1 MKFTHENG
9 LELLLAVA
17 VLIGAARLLGELA
30 RRFNKPPVLGEL
42 IAGILLGPSVLGHIS
57 PGIENFLFPSEGPT
71 AMALDGIRLLAVTL
85 FLMVAGMEVD
95 LPTILRHRRTALT
108 VGLGALVLPFL
119 LGLGAAWFAPEWLH
133 FAGGSEHQHL
143 VFALFVG
150 TALGISA
157 LPVLAK
163 ILIDLK
169 IFKTDPG
176 MVIIAAAI
184 FIDLIGWNLFG
195 LVMSLHQGGEAGGDA
210 ILLKL
215 SLTLGFAIFMLTLG
229 RAALARMLPW
239 VQAHSSWPAGI
250 LGFILGAGL
259 LCAAFTQWLGIHSL
273 FGAFLFGVA
282 LGDSP
287 HLRRSV
293 RATLEQFIGFILTP
307 LFFASIGLKI
317 DFLADFALVPV
328 LVLVS
333 CACLG
338 KIPGA
343 WLGARLCGMKGR
355 EALAV
360 GVGMNTYG
368 AMEIVLGLTALQAG
382 IISQSLFVAIVV
394 LALGTSLCTS
404 SLLQRVLHRPRGI
417 HLVEQLS
424 STRFIRELQ
433 SRDPAGAIAEL
444 SQVAAE
450 RCRLPPE
457 QIREAVLERE
467 ALMPT
472 GLPGGLAVPHAR
484 LTPLDTPVIAIG
496 LSPSGLDFL
505 APDDSKARLIFLI
518 LTPNEQ
524 SQAQLELLSEIAS
537 RFQDPEMV
545 RQAAECRSYTEFLA
559 LVQSREGTA

>member
-30 RRFNKPPVLGEL
+30 RRCNKPPVLGEL
-42 IAGILLGPSVLGHIS
+42 VAGILLGPSVLGHLV
-57 PGIENFLFPSEGPT
+57 PQAENFLFPTQGPT
-71 AMALDGIRLLAVTL
+71 AMALDGIRFLAVTL

-108 VGLGALVLPFL
+108 VGLGALLLPFS
-119 LGLGAAWFAPEWLH
+119 LGLGAAWFAPEWLC

-143 VFALFVG
+143 VFSLFVG

-169 IFKTDPG
+169 LFKTDPG

-184 FIDLIGWNLFG
+184 FIDLVGWNLFG
-195 LVMSLHQGGEAGGDA
+195 LVMSLHQGGEGGGKEICIRLA
-210 ILLKL
+210 
-215 SLTLGFAIFMLTLG
+215 STLGFAVFMLTLG
-229 RAALARMLPW
+229 RAALARILPW

-250 LGFILGAGL
+250 LGFILTAGL
-259 LCAAFTQWLGIHSL
+259 CCAAFTQWLGIHSL

-287 HLRRSV
+287 HLRRSI

-317 DFLADFALVPV
+317 DFLADFSIVPV
-328 LVLVS
+328 LVLVA
-333 CACLG
+333 CACFG

-404 SLLQRVLHRPRGI
+404 SLLQAVLHRPRAI
-417 HLVEQLS
+417 HLVNQLS
-424 STRFIRELQ
+424 STRFIREIQ
-433 SRDPAGAIAEL
+433 SRDTSGAIAEL
-444 SQVAAE
+444 CQLAAE
-450 RCRLPPE
+450 KSRLDPAA
-457 QIREAVLERE
+457 ITAAVMERE

-484 LTPLDTPVIAIG
+484 LDKLDAPLVVVG
-496 LSPSGLDFL
+496 LSSQGLDFL
-505 APDDSKARLIFLI
+505 SPDDSKSRLIFLI
-518 LTPNEQ
+518 LTPGEQ
-524 SQAQLELLSEIAS
+524 SQSQLELLSEIAS

-545 RQAAECRSYTEFLA
+545 RQASECRGFTEFLA